1 MNYSLNFYIPISKN
15 NDFQVFEVVC
25 EMLEYVKLEYSEIY
39 PHYYTAWSKN
49 KAEEY
54 INVPEKLQKHF
65 KSKYAV
71 CLFSSQN
78 EDVSCGYI
86 LNNMF
91 LINGYFVLKVEL
103 PSSINMSDKENIKKY
118 DKLFKEMIL
127 RSQPDYA
134 FVNTDEFRLI
144 SKEVRRGKNNYD
156 FIFWR
161 IYCSDDIN
169 SKAIELIKN
178 SNIGYLDRFNNGYYY
193 MLSEFDMEH
202 LTDEEL
208 KFWKMGNG
216 III

>member
-1 MNYSLNFYIPISKN
+1 
-15 NDFQVFEVVC
+15 
-25 EMLEYVKLEYSEIY
+25 
-39 PHYYTAWSKN
+39 
-49 KAEEY
+49 
-54 INVPEKLQKHF
+54 
-65 KSKYAV
+65 
-71 CLFSSQN
+71 
-78 EDVSCGYI
+78 
-86 LNNMF
+86 MF

-178 SNIGYLDRFNNGYYY
+178 SNIGYLDKFNNGYYY